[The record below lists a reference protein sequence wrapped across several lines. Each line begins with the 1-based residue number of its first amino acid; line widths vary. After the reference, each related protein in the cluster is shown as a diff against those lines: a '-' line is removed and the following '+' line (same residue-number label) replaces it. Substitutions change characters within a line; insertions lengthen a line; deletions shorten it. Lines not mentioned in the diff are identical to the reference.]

1 MLSSGESLAQKFVNK
16 WFWLYLFTFF
26 IWPLGYLVKVL
37 ITRDLSVEEVG
48 MLYWVISFVTFLSLY
63 NDLGCTESLAYF
75 LPKHIVKHEY
85 GKAKYLIRIVLFSQ
99 ISTSIFI
106 YIVLFF
112 LAPWLSL
119 HYFKADIEDLLRI
132 SGLFFIGINLIH
144 IATTFL
150 ISVQDTK
157 LQKWT
162 DLIRM
167 WATAIGVCLLFFSGS
182 GNIEKYMIAW
192 IGWLFIGLIFGITFV
207 IKKYYIPHFWSIP
220 VTKDTLL
227 RKIFFKYAFATL
239 LTTNIWVLLSQIDM
253 QLIIYFL
260 WARDVGFYSTY
271 LSLMGI
277 PFLILTPIISFLF
290 PVISEL
296 SGRWEE
302 SKIKE
307 LVLRFWKYFGIIGIW
322 TWVFLFQFSESLSVL
337 FFWEKFRE
345 SWEILAYSAPFILF
359 NFLTQIS
366 FQVLAGTGQI
376 GKRAKILITVLIINI
391 VLNILFIPLL
401 GTKWAALA
409 VSLSWIPLY
418 YMGAKATKLSLPIF
432 GDKEWYKNLGVA
444 LFTYAIIFFTLKSGG
459 FTIIS
464 IDLILAILVYMI
476 IFILTNL
483 AMIQDMILTVK
494 NVRRK
499 TGKIPSPDISLP
511 L

>member
-48 MLYWVISFVTFLSLY
+48 MLYGTLSFVMLLSTY
-63 NDLGCTESLAYF
+63 SDFGCTDSLAYF
-75 LPKHIVKHEY
+75 LPRHIVKKEY
-85 GKAKYLIRIVLFSQ
+85 GKVKYLIQIVFFFQ
-99 ISTSIFI
+99 IITSIVI
-106 YIVLFF
+106 YSILFF
-112 LAPWLSL
+112 IAPWLSL
-119 HYFKADIEDLLRI
+119 HYFKADISDLLHI
-132 SGLFFIGINLIH
+132 AWLFFIGINLLH
-144 IATTFL
+144 IATAFFT
-150 ISVQDTK
+150 SVQDTK

-162 DLIRM
+162 ELVRI
-167 WATAIGVCLLFFSGS
+167 WATATGTCILFFWDFGS
-182 GNIEKYMIAW
+182 LEKYLIVW
-192 IGWLFIGLIFGITFV
+192 IGWLIMGILFSM
-207 IKKYYIPHFWSIP
+207 IYMAKKYYLPYFWSIP
-220 VTKDTLL
+220 IVKDTSL
-227 RKIFFKYAFATL
+227 RRAFFSYSLATL
-239 LTTNIWVLLSQIDM
+239 FTANITMVLSQIDM

-271 LSLMGI
+271 LSLIGI
-277 PFLILTPIISFLF
+277 PFFILTPIIGFIF

-296 SGRWEE
+296 SWRWEE
-302 SKIKE
+302 SKIQE

-322 TWVFLFQFSESLSVL
+322 TWVFLFQFSESLSI
-337 FFWEKFRE
+337 FFFGERFRE
-345 SWEILAYSAPFILF
+345 SWEILAFSAPFIIF
-359 NFLTQIS
+359 NFLVQIS
-366 FQVLAGTGQI
+366 FQVLAGTGHI
-376 GKRAKILITVLIINI
+376 RKRAEILGIVLIINTI
-391 VLNILFIPLL
+391 LNIILIPLL

-444 LFTYAIIFFTLKSGG
+444 LFTYVIIFFTLKSGG

-464 IDLILAILVYMI
+464 INLILAILVYMI

-483 AMIQDMILTVK
+483 AMIQDMILTVQ